1 MNRPWKWFLMVI
13 YSVAVMLAGLFWD
26 ALIHSQGHVHVDEP
40 LLTLSNPGHVLFG
53 LGLILTALTALA
65 GFTASWLSEHPAGN
79 LQRVTVPAL
88 AWIVIGL
95 AGAITLVALSQ
106 TG

>member
-1 MNRPWKWFLMVI
+1 MNRPWKWFLTVI

-26 ALIHSQGHVHVDEP
+26 ALIHSQGHGHLDEP

-53 LGLILTALTALA
+53 LGLILTALTTLA
-65 GFTASWLSEHPAGN
+65 GFTASWLSERPTGN
-79 LQRVTVPAL
+79 LQRVTVLAL

-95 AGAITLVALSQ
+95 AGAITLVALSR